1 MHILHLEDDGP
12 LREILGVAIK
22 AVEPECKLR
31 QFIKS
36 DDAMGYIKENTEA
49 IDLFILDIRV
59 PGSIDGLDVARR
71 VRDLKCPGTIVL
83 TSAYRPPDKTV
94 IAGLECEWFPK
105 PWHIFETTS
114 KVLEIARRKRVA
126 QSSAS
131 EDSSPEPPT
140 PSALVPKPST
150 LPAVLP
156 EPPTPAT
163 PSPAPPAAEQPAS
176 SPTPPDTPPPTP
188 PVPDSSGPS

>member
-22 AVEPECKLR
+22 AVEPECQLR

-59 PGSIDGLDVARR
+59 PGSLDGLDVARR

-114 KVLEIARRKRVA
+114 KVLEIARRKRLV
-126 QSSAS
+126 Q
-131 EDSSPEPPT
+131 PLT
-140 PSALVPKPST
+140 PD
-150 LPAVLP
+150 
-156 EPPTPAT
+156 TPA
-163 PSPAPPAAEQPAS
+163 PEPPAAETPSPPPPAAETPAS
-176 SPTPPDTPPPTP
+176 PPPAAGPPVSKPTAPSTPPPP
-188 PVPDSSGPS
+188 PIPDSNSLS

>member
-114 KVLEIARRKRVA
+114 KVLEIARRKRLL
-126 QSSAS
+126 Q
-131 EDSSPEPPT
+131 PPAAEEA
-140 PSALVPKPST
+140 PPKPPAPPAPVPKPPT
-150 LPAVLP
+150 LLP
-156 EPPTPAT
+156 
-163 PSPAPPAAEQPAS
+163 PSPEPPAAEQSAS
-176 SPTPPDTPPPTP
+176 NPTPPDTPPPTP